1 MLFEK
6 IMSYRINPFQ
16 QINEKAIL
24 LLAYLP
30 GRFYK
35 FIPSYLR
42 EQNRILNSS
51 LSNSYEINSD
61 NNAYIISKNNISY
74 RIRKKSTDF
83 LVFEQVILNQEYKPF
98 LELIKKY
105 SQNKGLNLV
114 DAGSNVGFASLYL
127 NEHLNI
133 NRIVSIEP
141 SKENIK
147 NLKENFHSNS
157 ITNIHIYETGLWE
170 KKTRLKLDTNFRDG
184 REWSLRL
191 IETNENDPDG
201 FDCISIENIFN
212 DEKIEIID
220 ILKIDIEGGEKEVF
234 KTFEKDNSI
243 LSKIKFIAIEIH
255 DEIADREKINTQLL
269 NAGFEIETVGETTIG
284 VNKNLVL

>member
-1 MLFEK
+1 
-6 IMSYRINPFQ
+6 MSYRINPFQ
-16 QINEKAIL
+16 QLNEKAIL
-24 LLAYLP
+24 LLAFLP

-42 EQNRILNSS
+42 EQNRILNAS

-83 LVFEQVILNQEYKPF
+83 LVFEQVILKHEYKPF

-234 KTFEKDNSI
+234 KAFEKDNSI

-255 DEIADREKINTQLL
+255 DEVADRVKINTQLL

>member
-6 IMSYRINPFQ
+6 IMTYRINPFQ
-16 QINEKAIL
+16 QLNEKAIL
-24 LLAYLP
+24 LLAFLP

-61 NNAYIISKNNISY
+61 KNAYIISKNNISY

-191 IETNENDPDG
+191 IETNENDADG

-212 DEKIEIID
+212 DENIEIID

-234 KTFEKDNSI
+234 KAFEKDNSI

-255 DEIADREKINTQLL
+255 DEVADRVKINTQLL

>member
-6 IMSYRINPFQ
+6 IMTYRINPFQ
-16 QINEKAIL
+16 QLNEKAIL
-24 LLAYLP
+24 LLAFLP

-191 IETNENDPDG
+191 IETNENDADG

-212 DEKIEIID
+212 DENIEIID

-234 KTFEKDNSI
+234 KAFEKDNSI

-255 DEIADREKINTQLL
+255 DEVADRVKINTQLL

>member
-6 IMSYRINPFQ
+6 IMTYRINPFQ
-16 QINEKAIL
+16 QLNEKAIL
-24 LLAYLP
+24 LLAFLP

-61 NNAYIISKNNISY
+61 KNAYIISKNNISY

-191 IETNENDPDG
+191 VETNENDPDG

-212 DEKIEIID
+212 DENIEIID

-234 KTFEKDNSI
+234 KAFEKDNSI

-255 DEIADREKINTQLL
+255 DEVADRVKINTQLL

>member
-1 MLFEK
+1 
-6 IMSYRINPFQ
+6 MSYRINPFQ

-42 EQNRILNSS
+42 EQNRILNAS

-61 NNAYIISKNNISY
+61 NNAYIISKNGISY

-98 LELIKKY
+98 LKLIKKY

-234 KTFEKDNSI
+234 KAFEKDNSI

-255 DEIADREKINTQLL
+255 DEVADRAKINTQLI

>member
-16 QINEKAIL
+16 QLNEKAIL
-24 LLAYLP
+24 LLAFLP

-42 EQNRILNSS
+42 EQNRILNAS

-83 LVFEQVILNQEYKPF
+83 LVFEQVILKQEYKPF

-105 SQNKGLNLV
+105 SKNKGLNLV

-234 KTFEKDNSI
+234 KAFEKDNSI
-243 LSKIKFIAIEIH
+243 LSKIKFIAREIH
-255 DEIADREKINTQLL
+255 DEVADRVKINTQLL

>member
-16 QINEKAIL
+16 QLNEKAIL

-42 EQNRILNSS
+42 EQNRILNAS

-61 NNAYIISKNNISY
+61 NNAYIISKNGISY

-105 SQNKGLNLV
+105 SQNKRLNLV

-191 IETNENDPDG
+191 VETNENDPDG

-234 KTFEKDNSI
+234 KAFEKDNSI

-255 DEIADREKINTQLL
+255 DEVADRVKINTQLL

-284 VNKNLVL
+284 VNKNLVI

>member
-1 MLFEK
+1 MN
-6 IMSYRINPFQ
+6 YRINQFQ
-16 QINEKAIL
+16 QLNEKAIL
-24 LLAYLP
+24 LLAFLP
-30 GRFYK
+30 GKFYK

-51 LSNSYEINSD
+51 ISASYKINFD
-61 NNAYIISKNNISY
+61 NQAYVISKNGISY

-98 LELIKKY
+98 LDLIKNHN
-105 SQNKGLNLV
+105 QNKALNLV
-114 DAGSNVGFASLYL
+114 DAGTNVGFASLYL

-133 NRIVSIEP
+133 NRTISIEP

-147 NLKENFHSNS
+147 NLKENFESNAIS
-157 ITNIHIYETGLWE
+157 NFHIYETGLWE
-170 KKTRLKLDTNFRDG
+170 KKTRLKLDTSFRDG

-191 IETNENDPDG
+191 IETAENDPEG
-201 FDCISIENIFN
+201 FDCISIEDIFK

-234 KTFEKDNSI
+234 KAFEKDNSI
-243 LSKIKFIAIEIH
+243 LQKIKFIAIEIH
-255 DEIADREKINTQLL
+255 DEVADRTKINTQLL
-269 NAGFEIETVGETTIG
+269 NAGFKIETVGETTIG

>member
-1 MLFEK
+1 
-6 IMSYRINPFQ
+6 MSYRINPFQ

-42 EQNRILNSS
+42 EQNRILNAS

-61 NNAYIISKNNISY
+61 NNAYIISKNGISY

-234 KTFEKDNSI
+234 KAFEKDNSI

-255 DEIADREKINTQLL
+255 DEVAERAKINTQLL

-284 VNKNLVL
+284 VNKNLVI

>member
-6 IMSYRINPFQ
+6 IMTYRINPFQ
-16 QINEKAIL
+16 QLNEKAIL
-24 LLAYLP
+24 LLAFLP

-212 DEKIEIID
+212 DENIEIID

-234 KTFEKDNSI
+234 KAFEKDNSI

-255 DEIADREKINTQLL
+255 DEVADRVKINTQLL

-284 VNKNLVL
+284 INKNLVL

>member
-42 EQNRILNSS
+42 EQNRILNTS

-83 LVFEQVILNQEYKPF
+83 LVFEQVILTD
-98 LELIKKY
+98 
-105 SQNKGLNLV
+105 SMLV
-114 DAGSNVGFASLYL
+114 F
-127 NEHLNI
+127 
-133 NRIVSIEP
+133 
-141 SKENIK
+141 
-147 NLKENFHSNS
+147 
-157 ITNIHIYETGLWE
+157 
-170 KKTRLKLDTNFRDG
+170 
-184 REWSLRL
+184 
-191 IETNENDPDG
+191 
-201 FDCISIENIFN
+201 
-212 DEKIEIID
+212 
-220 ILKIDIEGGEKEVF
+220 
-234 KTFEKDNSI
+234 
-243 LSKIKFIAIEIH
+243 
-255 DEIADREKINTQLL
+255 
-269 NAGFEIETVGETTIG
+269 
-284 VNKNLVL
+284 

>member
-16 QINEKAIL
+16 QLNEKAIL
-24 LLAYLP
+24 LLAFLP

-42 EQNRILNSS
+42 EQNRILNAS

-83 LVFEQVILNQEYKPF
+83 LVFEQVILKHEYKPF

-105 SQNKGLNLV
+105 SKNKGLNLV

-191 IETNENDPDG
+191 IETNENDPAG

-234 KTFEKDNSI
+234 KAFEKDNSI

-255 DEIADREKINTQLL
+255 DEVADRVKINTQLL

>member
-16 QINEKAIL
+16 QLNEKAIL
-24 LLAYLP
+24 LLAFLP

-42 EQNRILNSS
+42 EQNRILNAS

-83 LVFEQVILNQEYKPF
+83 LVFEQVILKQEYKPF

-105 SQNKGLNLV
+105 SKNKGLNLV

-133 NRIVSIEP
+133 H
-141 SKENIK
+141 
-147 NLKENFHSNS
+147 FQF
-157 ITNIHIYETGLWE
+157 IHIYLGY
-170 KKTRLKLDTNFRDG
+170 
-184 REWSLRL
+184 
-191 IETNENDPDG
+191 
-201 FDCISIENIFN
+201 
-212 DEKIEIID
+212 
-220 ILKIDIEGGEKEVF
+220 VF
-234 KTFEKDNSI
+234 Y
-243 LSKIKFIAIEIH
+243 L
-255 DEIADREKINTQLL
+255 
-269 NAGFEIETVGETTIG
+269 
-284 VNKNLVL
+284 

>member
-1 MLFEK
+1 MT
-6 IMSYRINPFQ
+6 YRINPFQ
-16 QINEKAIL
+16 QLNEKAIL
-24 LLAYLP
+24 LLAFLP

-212 DEKIEIID
+212 DENIEIID

-234 KTFEKDNSI
+234 KAFEKDNSI

-255 DEIADREKINTQLL
+255 DEVADRVKINTQLL

-284 VNKNLVL
+284 INKNLVL

>member
-42 EQNRILNSS
+42 EQNRILNAS

-61 NNAYIISKNNISY
+61 NNAYIISKNGISY

-98 LELIKKY
+98 LKLIKKY

-234 KTFEKDNSI
+234 KAFEKDNSI

-255 DEIADREKINTQLL
+255 DEVADRAKINTQLI

>member
-42 EQNRILNSS
+42 EQNRILNAS
-51 LSNSYEINSD
+51 LSNSYEINSN
-61 NNAYIISKNNISY
+61 NNAYIISKIGISY

-234 KTFEKDNSI
+234 KAFEKDNSI

-255 DEIADREKINTQLL
+255 DEVADRAKINTQLL

-284 VNKNLVL
+284 VNKNLVI

>member
-42 EQNRILNSS
+42 EQNRALNAS

-61 NNAYIISKNNISY
+61 NNAYIISKNGISY

-98 LELIKKY
+98 LDLIKKY

-201 FDCISIENIFN
+201 FDCISIENIFD

-234 KTFEKDNSI
+234 KAFEKDNSI

-269 NAGFEIETVGETTIG
+269 DAGFEIETVGETTIG

>member
-16 QINEKAIL
+16 QLNEKAIL
-24 LLAYLP
+24 LLAFLP

-42 EQNRILNSS
+42 EQNRILNAS

-83 LVFEQVILNQEYKPF
+83 LVFEQVILKQEYKPF

-127 NEHLNI
+127 NKHLNI

-234 KTFEKDNSI
+234 KAFEKDNSI

-255 DEIADREKINTQLL
+255 DEVADRVKINTQLL

>member
-1 MLFEK
+1 MT
-6 IMSYRINPFQ
+6 YRINPFQ
-16 QINEKAIL
+16 QLNEKAIL
-24 LLAYLP
+24 LLAFLP

-61 NNAYIISKNNISY
+61 KNAYIISKNNISY

-191 IETNENDPDG
+191 IETNENDADG

-212 DEKIEIID
+212 DENIEIID

-234 KTFEKDNSI
+234 KAFEKDNSI

-255 DEIADREKINTQLL
+255 DEVADRVKINTQLL

>member
-1 MLFEK
+1 MN
-6 IMSYRINPFQ
+6 YRINQFQ
-16 QINEKAIL
+16 QLNEKAIL
-24 LLAYLP
+24 LLAFLP
-30 GRFYK
+30 GKFYK

-51 LSNSYEINSD
+51 ISASYKINFD
-61 NNAYIISKNNISY
+61 NQAYVISKNGISY

-98 LELIKKY
+98 LDLIKNHN
-105 SQNKGLNLV
+105 QNKALNLV
-114 DAGSNVGFASLYL
+114 DAGTNVGFASLYL

-133 NRIVSIEP
+133 NRTISIEP

-147 NLKENFHSNS
+147 NLKENFESNAIS
-157 ITNIHIYETGLWE
+157 NFHIYETGLWE
-170 KKTRLKLDTNFRDG
+170 KKTRLKLDSSFRDG
-184 REWSLRL
+184 REWSIRL
-191 IETNENDPDG
+191 IETTENDPEG
-201 FDCISIENIFN
+201 FDCISIEDILK

-234 KTFEKDNSI
+234 KAFEKDNSI
-243 LSKIKFIAIEIH
+243 LQKIKFIAIEIH
-255 DEIADREKINTQLL
+255 DEVADRTKINTQLL
-269 NAGFEIETVGETTIG
+269 NAGFKIETVGETTIG

>member
-16 QINEKAIL
+16 QLNEKAIL
-24 LLAYLP
+24 LLAFLP

-42 EQNRILNSS
+42 EQNRILNAS

-83 LVFEQVILNQEYKPF
+83 LVFEQVILKQEYKPF

-105 SQNKGLNLV
+105 SKNKGLNLV

-234 KTFEKDNSI
+234 KAFEKDNSI

-255 DEIADREKINTQLL
+255 DEVADRVKINTQLL

>member
-16 QINEKAIL
+16 QLNEKAIL
-24 LLAYLP
+24 LLAFLP

-42 EQNRILNSS
+42 EQNRILNAS

-83 LVFEQVILNQEYKPF
+83 LVFEQVILKHEYKPF

-234 KTFEKDNSI
+234 KAFEKDNSI

-255 DEIADREKINTQLL
+255 DEVADRVKINTQLL

>member
-16 QINEKAIL
+16 QLNEKAIL
-24 LLAYLP
+24 LLAFLP

-42 EQNRILNSS
+42 EQNRILNAS

-83 LVFEQVILNQEYKPF
+83 LVFEQVILKQEYKPF

-234 KTFEKDNSI
+234 KAFEKDNSI

-255 DEIADREKINTQLL
+255 DEVADRVKINTQLL

>member
-16 QINEKAIL
+16 QLNEKAIL
-24 LLAYLP
+24 LLAFLP

-42 EQNRILNSS
+42 EQNRILNAS

-83 LVFEQVILNQEYKPF
+83 LVFEQVILKQEYKPF

-220 ILKIDIEGGEKEVF
+220 ILKIDIEGAEKEVF
-234 KTFEKDNSI
+234 KAFEKDNSI

-255 DEIADREKINTQLL
+255 DEVADRVKINTQLL

>member
-1 MLFEK
+1 
-6 IMSYRINPFQ
+6 MSYRINPFQ
-16 QINEKAIL
+16 QLNEKAIL
-24 LLAYLP
+24 LLAFLP

-42 EQNRILNSS
+42 EQNRILNAS

-83 LVFEQVILNQEYKPF
+83 LVFEQVILKQEYKPF

-234 KTFEKDNSI
+234 KAFEKDNSI

-255 DEIADREKINTQLL
+255 DEVADRVKINTQLL

>member
-16 QINEKAIL
+16 QTNEKAIL

-30 GRFYK
+30 GRFFK

-127 NEHLNI
+127 NEYLNI

-234 KTFEKDNSI
+234 KAFEKDNSI

-255 DEIADREKINTQLL
+255 DEVADRVKINTQLL

>member
-1 MLFEK
+1 
-6 IMSYRINPFQ
+6 MSYRINPFQ

-42 EQNRILNSS
+42 EQNRALNAS

-61 NNAYIISKNNISY
+61 NNAYIISKNGISY

-98 LELIKKY
+98 LDLIKKY

-201 FDCISIENIFN
+201 FDCISIENIFD

-234 KTFEKDNSI
+234 KAFEKDNSI

-269 NAGFEIETVGETTIG
+269 DAGFEIETVGETTIG

>member
-16 QINEKAIL
+16 QLNEKAIL
-24 LLAYLP
+24 LLAFLP

-42 EQNRILNSS
+42 EQNRILNAS

-83 LVFEQVILNQEYKPF
+83 LVFEQVILKQEYKPF

-234 KTFEKDNSI
+234 KAFEKNNSI

-255 DEIADREKINTQLL
+255 DEVADRVKINTQLL